1 MDKRSAVS
9 DQQKINNQ
17 AKALDDYHQRILNLQ
32 AMVNSRDAQLAAAAQ
47 RERELREALEPF
59 AQAANDIANGTAHH
73 FSGGLWFTD
82 MASGL
87 KAIVWTGGAAK
98 HRQLSMVDLQRAARL
113 LASADGMQGNK
124 V

>member
-59 AQAANDIANGTAHH
+59 AQPE
-73 FSGGLWFTD
+73 LY
-82 MASGL
+82 
-87 KAIVWTGGAAK
+87 
-98 HRQLSMVDLQRAARL
+98 RQLGGNIEGDDSIIFVRDDAELRLGDFRRAARL
-113 LASADGMQGNK
+113 LASADGMQGEGGGEG
-124 V
+124 